1 MKKYS
6 AIFMSLLLILA
17 SGCSKESSL
26 QIKLSAPKT
35 FTPGKTYPIQIQI
48 ADTQGHP
55 VEGAKVA
62 VNLNMKNMDHGQIP
76 IKTEELGE
84 GKYLGLAEISMNGDW
99 VADINVT
106 YKGNTVE
113 EEKDFTVEA
122 LTKENAHKVTKYVAL
137 PDFKLID
144 QNGSKVTNETLKG
157 KTVALT
163 FTYVNCA
170 DPNACPVLLSNFSN
184 LQQDLKAKKLPTD
197 KLLLLSVSIDPQN
210 DTPEILKEHAQK
222 MNFDTTYLKML
233 TGDLNEIKKITDTLG
248 EHFEK
253 NGSVISHDNKT
264 FIFNGEGVLTH
275 EFTGSYIDRDEL
287 LQVITKQ

>member
-1 MKKYS
+1 MKKFS
-6 AIFMSLLLILA
+6 VFFMSLLLILA
-17 SGCSKESSL
+17 AGCSKENKL

-35 FTPGKTYPIQIQI
+35 FTPGNRYPMQIQI
-48 ADTQGHP
+48 TDNGGQP
-55 VEGAKVA
+55 VKGAKVA
-62 VNLNMKNMDHGQIP
+62 VNLNMKNMDHGP
-76 IKTEELGE
+76 TSIKTEELGD
-84 GKYLGLAEISMNGDW
+84 GKYLGLADISMSGDW

-106 YKGNTVE
+106 HKRSTVK

-144 QNGSKVTNETLKG
+144 QNGSTVTNETLKG
-157 KTVALT
+157 KTTVLT

-170 DPNACPVLLSNFSN
+170 DPNACPVLLSNFRN
-184 LQQDLKAKKLPTD
+184 LQEVLKVKGLPTNNI
-197 KLLLLSVSIDPQN
+197 LLLSVSIDPQN

-222 MNFDTTYLKML
+222 MNFDLSYLRML
-233 TGDLNEIKKITDTLG
+233 TGDLNEIKKITDSLG

-264 FIFNGEGVLTH
+264 FIFNEKGILTH

-287 LQVITKQ
+287 LQVVTER